1 MNVLSILEHNNMF
14 VLASRW
20 GFLKHLK
27 QLFKSSEDQIGQG
40 LHGARVI
47 TQFLRSH
54 PEYKNIFWII
64 FFSCIVLLALYFVF
78 DKYGLPKKKYITF
91 LSLGVLGICIS
102 YLIGVDQTIKSNPL
116 LQMVRDSNTSVNIEY
131 AFCGEYYGYYDVSN
145 DILMICSSAHDGKS
159 TFSSRESTIRHEVW
173 HIIQACDHAAQVG
186 KWGEISTIEGHSLDE
201 LPLTAEIISALEN
214 YSADDKL
221 LEAQAFRA
229 ETYLSDYLI
238 EQEFKTYCTKSAV

>member
-1 MNVLSILEHNNMF
+1 MF

-20 GFLKHLK
+20 GFLKHL
-27 QLFKSSEDQIGQG
+27 FKAFDDQIDDGVRG
-40 LHGARVI
+40 VRFPYIPIG
-47 TQFLRSH
+47 QFLRSY
-54 PEYKNIFWII
+54 PEYQNIFWII
-64 FFSCIVLLALYFVF
+64 LFSCIAFSALYFVF
-78 DKYGLPKKKYITF
+78 DKYGLPKKKYIAF

-116 LQMVRDSNTSVNIEY
+116 LQMVRNSSTSVDIQY
-131 AFCGEYYGYYDVSN
+131 AFCGENYGSYDIQN
-145 DILMICSSAHDGKS
+145 DILAICSTAHDGKS

-173 HIIQACDHAAQVG
+173 HVIQACDHAGQVG

-201 LPLTAEIISALEN
+201 LPLPAEVISALET

-238 EQEFKTYCTKSAV
+238 QQEFKTYCTK